1 MFTVSER
8 SGALDPCPPPLALRA
23 TRVFSIISR
32 LLSRLTQRPSFLIK
46 QHTEPPLPEPDGHC
60 RVNVN
65 EVIESCTT
73 YPSGNAETA
82 TAAQTSAKSPADASM
97 IEQRYGLASKVG
109 IKFEIRPADSRKKE
123 RSLLREHVSWLPF
136 YQESE
141 MAKLGGVDTSLIRTN
156 LRVGRQSFWTLCQP
170 RVRGYRLAGSSV
182 SIQNLNRDRRQLE
195 VGGHKGPSELEV
207 SPTFNSH
214 LPVAPSCV
222 ANVLFQNRM
231 SASPI
236 GVRTACL
243 LFWSSRPNFGLAATK
258 VVQSLYST
266 RAIFQ
271 LIQECI
277 QTSCLYEGP
286 SLDKNFGIWTQN
298 TRLANDLS

>member
-1 MFTVSER
+1 MDWRQKSE
-8 SGALDPCPPPLALRA
+8 SNSKSD
-23 TRVFSIISR
+23 
-32 LLSRLTQRPSFLIK
+32 QLI
-46 QHTEPPLPEPDGHC
+46 QE
-60 RVNVN
+60 
-65 EVIESCTT
+65 
-73 YPSGNAETA
+73 
-82 TAAQTSAKSPADASM
+82 
-97 IEQRYGLASKVG
+97 
-109 IKFEIRPADSRKKE
+109 RKKE
-123 RSLLREHVSWLPF
+123 ACL
-136 YQESE
+136 ES
-141 MAKLGGVDTSLIRTN
+141 MSPGCHFIRNRRWPNWGALIRTN

-236 GVRTACL
+236 GVRTARL

-266 RAIFQ
+266 SSAQ
-271 LIQECI
+271 
-277 QTSCLYEGP
+277 GP
-286 SLDKNFGIWTQN
+286 FFN
-298 TRLANDLS
+298 